1 MTTLRDPA
9 AIHSQLHRKKSLQQV
24 DRKQQ
29 QDAPRSSRLGKRASF
44 AAFSS
49 VVRDTVSWAGDTLNT
64 YRDGLSK
71 DERERKLRDDD
82 RKQLLYL
89 KMRNVSVGQPFFFLW
104 SGN

>member
-9 AIHSQLHRKKSLQQV
+9 AIHSQLHRKKSLPHV
-24 DRKQQ
+24 DLK

-44 AAFSS
+44 AAFTS

-71 DERERKLRDDD
+71 EEREKKARDDD
-82 RKQLLYL
+82 RKELLYL
-89 KMRNVSVGQPFFFLW
+89 KMRNVSHARINPGICDQ
-104 SGN
+104 N

>member
-9 AIHSQLHRKKSLQQV
+9 SIHSQLHRKKSLQQV
-24 DRKQQ
+24 VDRK
-29 QDAPRSSRLGKRASF
+29 QDAPRWSRLGKRASF

-49 VVRDTVSWAGDTLNT
+49 VVRDTVSWAGDTVNT

-71 DERERKLRDDD
+71 EEREKKLRDDD

-89 KMRNVSVGQPFFFLW
+89 KMRNVSYPLSPG
-104 SGN
+104 SETEY